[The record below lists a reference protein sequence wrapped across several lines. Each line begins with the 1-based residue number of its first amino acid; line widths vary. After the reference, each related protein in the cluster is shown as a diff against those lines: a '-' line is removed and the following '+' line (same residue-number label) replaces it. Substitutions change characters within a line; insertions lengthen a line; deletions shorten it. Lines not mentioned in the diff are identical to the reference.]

1 MQSLSRNEQGLFC
14 FNIMPDL
21 VPTISTKDF
30 RLLHKK
36 NFIKANRGEAY
47 YKWGQVYYK
56 LGKVLQIGQ
65 VYYKSAYVL
74 KIRAIIIG
82 LIRMSVRL

>member
-1 MQSLSRNEQGLFC
+1 
-14 FNIMPDL
+14 MPDL

-36 NFIKANRGEAY
+36 VFLKANRGEAY

-65 VYYKSAYVL
+65 ANYISAYVL

-82 LIRMSVRL
+82 LIRMRVSL

>member
-1 MQSLSRNEQGLFC
+1 MSKDFC
-14 FNIMPDL
+14 FNILPDL
-21 VPTISTKDF
+21 VPKISTKDF

-36 NFIKANRGEAY
+36 TFIKANRGGAY

-56 LGKVLQIGQ
+56 LGKVLQIEQ

>member
-1 MQSLSRNEQGLFC
+1 
-14 FNIMPDL
+14 MPDL

-36 NFIKANRGEAY
+36 VFIKANRGEAY

-65 VYYKSAYVL
+65 VNYISAYVL

-82 LIRMSVRL
+82 LIRMRVSL